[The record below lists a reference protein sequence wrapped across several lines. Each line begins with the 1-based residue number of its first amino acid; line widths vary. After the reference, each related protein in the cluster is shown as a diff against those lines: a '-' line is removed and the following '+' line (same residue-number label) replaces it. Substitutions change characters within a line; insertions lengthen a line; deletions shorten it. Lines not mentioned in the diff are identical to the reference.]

1 MPIVKM
7 QTLTIFGKIMAMD
20 YNFLRKLSP
29 QSGLLL
35 SFILL
40 FIGLLT
46 FLFIGLISA
55 AAFSGNWDLSS
66 HLSPISGTIEG
77 LMSIR
82 IMQMFQTIG
91 MFIFPA
97 VVLSLLVSQTPQ
109 KFLGLNR
116 FKKSD
121 LIISIAIMVLLIPG
135 INLIASLNAEIP
147 VPGWMLKMEQSAEEL
162 IKSLLITDN
171 FRVFSFN
178 LFVVAVLPAIGEEL
192 FFRSLLQKYFIKL
205 TNSTTAGIIIT
216 SLFFSAIHFQ
226 FLGFIPRFLLGMVF
240 GYLYVWTGSIKIPII
255 IHFVNN
261 GLAVTLYYFVGLG
274 LIPIDIE
281 KIGNTSQNWVIG
293 VASIAVSSFLIW
305 TLWKGRVTAQ
315 ALPSQASEGL

>member
-1 MPIVKM
+1 MYSNYLK
-7 QTLTIFGKIMAMD
+7 
-20 YNFLRKLSP
+20 NLSP

-46 FLFIGLISA
+46 FLFLGLVA
-55 AAFSGNWDLSS
+55 AAAYSGNWDIFS
-66 HLSPISGTIEG
+66 HLTPISGTVEG

-147 VPGWMLKMEQSAEEL
+147 VPEWMHRMEQSAEEL

-205 TNSTTAGIIIT
+205 TKSTTAGIIIT
-216 SLFFSAIHFQ
+216 SFLFSAIHFQ

-261 GLAVTLYYFVGLG
+261 GIAVFLYYLVGLG
-274 LIPIDIE
+274 KVPIDIE
-281 KIGNTSQNWVIG
+281 NIGNNTQNWYIG
-293 VASIAVSSFLIW
+293 FTSIAISSFLLWVIW
-305 TLWKGRVTAQ
+305 NGRVNNPVQ
-315 ALPSQASEGL
+315 PSQASEDL